1 MSVDDMMC
9 QCSTLMVKKRTPVV
23 QAVDT
28 VCVLGGAGGE
38 GLYMYSIEYLGTLWT
53 YCSVLL

>member
-38 GLYMYSIEYLGTLWT
+38 GLSSYGEGVWKIWAAMNDR
-53 YCSVLL
+53 